1 MLKNFVD
8 KLLSS
13 KDDDITY
20 VSIDEKGRRI
30 NVNSL
35 DPADY
40 AKGVID
46 SFYSMISFILA
57 AIFEYCSS
65 LEENLDVTSL
75 SITISLLSV
84 IASPLTSR
92 L

>member
-1 MLKNFVD
+1 MNHCWCLKKEKIEDIVKVHEKGYNIPAAFMLKNFVD

-40 AKGVID
+40 AKGCFFVM
-46 SFYSMISFILA
+46 SLLKSL
-57 AIFEYCSS
+57 S
-65 LEENLDVTSL
+65 LEMDSL
-75 SITISLLSV
+75 
-84 IASPLTSR
+84 
-92 L
+92 